1 MDRDLRT
8 PVIATNSG
16 VVSLAWELPEVEEYD
31 RITEK
36 AADYIERSGIIRA
49 NRRPSRLADA
59 PEG

>member
-1 MDRDLRT
+1 M
-8 PVIATNSG
+8 IATNSG